1 MTEQPKARHFT
12 NSDWINKRG
21 PALSDWP
28 QRKKKSGDIS
38 RVKSG
43 QTAKVKAMLKRLGL

>member
-1 MTEQPKARHFT
+1 MTNPRGKYFT
-12 NSDWINKRG
+12 APEWVNRTG
-21 PALSDWP
+21 PNLSPWP
-28 QRKKKSGDIS
+28 LNRKKSGDLS